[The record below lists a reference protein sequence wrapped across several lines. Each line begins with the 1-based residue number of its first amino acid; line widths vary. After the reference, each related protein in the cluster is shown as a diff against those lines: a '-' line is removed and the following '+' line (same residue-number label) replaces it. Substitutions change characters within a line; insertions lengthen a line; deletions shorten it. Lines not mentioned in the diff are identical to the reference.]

1 MINFANIKIPI
12 NELVNSDGTRIGA
25 DNVKLSVDNSKSASN
40 STLDPMFD
48 ANGNQLKNSS
58 IQSTRQ
64 QGLSI
69 NSEEITPNVLK
80 KRELDVDL
88 AVINIAGLNQKTISE
103 LDRYVE
109 QNFLRVLEAK
119 KRSLQSRVIIYDSTE
134 VRVPRKGGIE
144 LKPPPIIQALLDG
157 KFFEALQAGFLRIE
171 PLPEKLFQ
179 AILEVLKGREKEKNI
194 N

>member
-1 MINFANIKIPI
+1 MSIAVRPTLKVLFCQRAGLEQKNRLDVQN
-12 NELVNSDGTRIGA
+12 LVR
-25 DNVKLSVDNSKSASN
+25 
-40 STLDPMFD
+40 
-48 ANGNQLKNSS
+48 
-58 IQSTRQ
+58 STRR
-64 QGLSI
+64 QGFRI
-69 NSEEITPNVLK
+69 DSEEVTPNDLK
-80 KRELDVDL
+80 KRGLDIDL
-88 AVINIAGLNQKTISE
+88 AVINVSGLSQKTISE